1 VVEILTIGAIQ
12 VRFLS
17 FPLCC
22 VFILSLRLYDRVFLY
37 ERWNSVCDNS
47 VFLEMISL
55 HDNTLKNSL
64 SLSLDQLLLDQLL
77 LNYRGSME
85 VKYTVKYVTVT
96 SL

>member
-22 VFILSLRLYDRVFLY
+22 VFILSLRLYNRVFLY

-64 SLSLDQLLLDQLL
+64 SLSLDQLLL
-77 LNYRGSME
+77 NYRGSME